1 VWATLVDLRSGRSV
15 PPSGVFL
22 PGAPWE
28 RALTE
33 IARADLKRQF
43 VERPGFDD
51 ALEPAKFAKLMQEPQ
66 RYLFKED
73 ALVLLFNQYDVAAY
87 VMGRYTVTIPY
98 ARLAGL
104 IRPDG
109 PLGK

>member
-1 VWATLVDLRSGRSV
+1 M
-15 PPSGVFL
+15 
-22 PGAPWE
+22 
-28 RALTE
+28 
-33 IARADLKRQF
+33 
-43 VERPGFDD
+43 
-51 ALEPAKFAKLMQEPQ
+51 LEPE